1 LTWVKDLPPREKPAR
16 TTVPPYLDAQHLLME
31 DDYVPPSQRPI
42 AELRNRAAEYR
53 RMAETARIKD
63 TAAGLLRL
71 ADRFDD
77 LADQRERLRPVA

>member
-1 LTWVKDLPPREKPAR
+1 
-16 TTVPPYLDAQHLLME
+16 ME

-63 TAAGLLRL
+63 TAASLLRL

-77 LADQRERLRPVA
+77 LADQRETLGPAPERALRQAKPSGACGSGSPFSAT